1 MDEMACNGG
10 QISTVP
16 HAVLASKHSLIWFPQ
31 RVIPSHPAMTAIGR
45 SAVRPRRSAAK
56 PQRFILNN
64 GLTVL
69 LQENH
74 SAPVVALNMW
84 VQVGSIYE
92 GNAEAGISHVYEHML
107 FKGTMTRGVG
117 EIAQEIEGSG
127 GDINAFTSFDHTVY
141 HITLA
146 SRYLDTG
153 LAVMA
158 DAIQHSAFDPDELRK
173 EQEVVLEEIKR
184 GEDIPSRKL
193 TEALFATSYQRHPY
207 RRPVIGS
214 EPTVKS
220 FSRDQILSFFNTW
233 YVPNNMTLVV
243 AGDFDSM
250 AVLPRIQAAFQ
261 DFQPQTLPALE
272 ILQEPAQ
279 GELRMVILTDD
290 IQETLLDIAYHVPGV
305 LHKDSYAIDLL
316 SFILGGGE
324 SSRLYQTVKAE
335 QELVHAVYTYPFL
348 PKDPGLL
355 VIGATLQEERWQN
368 ALTGILAEVERVQR
382 DVVLTAELDR
392 AKRNLESEFIYQRET
407 VQGQASQL
415 GYFGAI
421 LADLAYEA
429 RYLKAIARTTPQD
442 IQRVAR
448 TYLTPTNLTVGFF
461 VPHADGVHVT
471 RERIAQTVQART
483 QPSRRRRPS
492 RATAARHTHKF
503 LLDNGMTLLVREHPA
518 VPLVA
523 MQAVFLGG
531 LWVED
536 EAHNGVMNFVA
547 EMVTKGTANRR
558 ARALAE
564 EIESMAGDLS
574 GFAGRSSFGVSAEVL
589 RRDLGQGLELLADIL
604 CESTFEP
611 DELEKK
617 RADLLAALKHED
629 DDLFKVAFT
638 LCAQRL
644 FPDHPYGLRILGTP
658 ESVTQLTRDDLL
670 LWYRRY
676 AIPNNLVLAIVG
688 DVEADNIYQTVNR
701 LFRSWQ
707 PAALDLPPQGRSI
720 RSAVDGPVICQRNK
734 EQTHIIVGMRG
745 SSLHHPDRYAL
756 RVLES
761 ILASQGGRLFVELR
775 EKQSLAYT
783 VTARSLEGLDPFIF
797 FVYLATSPEKT
808 EVALDGI
815 REELLRVREQG
826 ATPQEVERAKRYLV
840 GNYEIEL
847 QKNSALAAMLAF
859 DERYGLGCHE
869 VESYTQNI
877 AAITPEMVQHVARTY
892 LAIDQSSVVIVGPS
906 SAGGTVIK
914 PSAERV
920 VS

>member
-1 MDEMACNGG
+1 MDEMAYDNG
-10 QISTVP
+10 QRYIVP
-16 HAVLASKHSLIWFPQ
+16 HAVLASRHSPVCVPRRVPQ
-31 RVIPSHPAMTAIGR
+31 SHPAKTAPSR
-45 SAVRPRRSAAK
+45 SAVRPRKSAAK
-56 PQRFILNN
+56 PLRFILDN

-84 VQVGSIYE
+84 VRVGSIYE
-92 GNAEAGISHVYEHML
+92 GDAEAGISHVYEHML
-107 FKGTMTRGVG
+107 FKGTKTRGVG

-158 DAIQHSAFDPDELRK
+158 DAIQHPAFDPEELCK

-193 TEALFATSYQRHPY
+193 TEALFATSYQHHPY

-214 EPTVKS
+214 EQTVKNLG
-220 FSRDQILSFFNTW
+220 RDQILSFFNIW

-243 AGDFDSM
+243 AGDFDPM
-250 AVLPRIQAAFQ
+250 AVLPRIQAAFR
-261 DFQPQTLPALE
+261 DFQPQMLPTLE

-279 GELRMVILTDD
+279 RELRMVILADD
-290 IQETLLDIAYHVPGV
+290 IQETLLDVAYHVPGV
-305 LHKDSYAIDLL
+305 LHRDSYAIDLL
-316 SFILGGGE
+316 AFILGGGE

-335 QELVHAVYTYPFL
+335 QELVHAIYTYPFL

-355 VIGATLQEERWQN
+355 VMGATLQEEQWQN
-368 ALTGILAEVERVQR
+368 ALAGILAEVERVQR
-382 DVVLTAELDR
+382 DGITTAELDR
-392 AKRNLESEFIYQRET
+392 AKRNRESDFIFQRET

-421 LADLAYEA
+421 LADLAYEP

-448 TYLTPTNLTVGFF
+448 TYLTPRNLTVGFF
-461 VPHADGVHVT
+461 VPSTDGAYVT
-471 RERIAQTVQART
+471 RERIAQTIQART
-483 QPSRRRRPS
+483 RPLGRRRPS
-492 RATAARHTHKF
+492 RLAAARHTRKF
-503 LLDNGMTLLVREHPA
+503 LLDNGMTLLVRESPA

-564 EIESMAGDLS
+564 EIESMAGELS
-574 GFAGRSSFGVSAEVL
+574 GFAGRSSFGVAAEVL
-589 RRDLGQGLELLADIL
+589 QRDLGQGLELLADIL
-604 CESTFEP
+604 REPTFEP
-611 DELEKK
+611 DEVEKE
-617 RADLLAALKHED
+617 RADLLAALRHEE

-638 LCAQRL
+638 LCTQSL
-644 FPDHPYGLRILGTP
+644 FPAHPYGLRVLGSL
-658 ESVTQLTRDDLL
+658 ESVAQLTRDDLL
-670 LWYRRY
+670 HWYRRY

-688 DVEADNIYQTVNR
+688 DVEADSIHHAVNR
-701 LFRSWQ
+701 LFGSWQ
-707 PAALDLPPQGRSI
+707 PAPLDLPAQGRPS
-720 RSAVDGPVICQRNK
+720 RSAVTGPVICQRSK
-734 EQTHIIVGMRG
+734 EQTHIIVGVRG
-745 SSLHHPDRYAL
+745 TSLKHPDRYAL

-761 ILASQGGRLFVELR
+761 ILGSQGGRLFVELR

-797 FVYLATSPEKT
+797 FVYLATRPEKT

-815 REELLRVREQG
+815 REELLRIREEG
-826 ATPQEVERAKRYLV
+826 ATAQEVERAKRYLV
-840 GNYEIEL
+840 GSYEIEL

-869 VESYTQNI
+869 VECYAQNI
-877 AAITPEMVQHVARTY
+877 VAVTPEMVQHVARTY
-892 LAIDQSSVVIVGPS
+892 LAIEQSAVVIVGPS
-906 SAGGTVIK
+906 PAGGTVIK
-914 PSAERV
+914 PSVERV

>member
-1 MDEMACNGG
+1 MDEMVCNIG
-10 QISTVP
+10 QNAGP
-16 HAVLASKHSLIWFPQ
+16 ASKHSFPWLP
-31 RVIPSHPAMTAIGR
+31 RSVIPSHPANTAITH

-56 PQRFILNN
+56 PLRFILDN

-74 SAPVVALNMW
+74 SAPVAALNMW
-84 VQVGSIYE
+84 VKVGSIYE
-92 GNAEAGISHVYEHML
+92 GDAEAGISHVYEHML

-158 DAIQHSAFDPDELRK
+158 DAIQHSAFDPEELRK

-214 EPTVKS
+214 EQTVKS
-220 FSRDQILSFFNTW
+220 LSRDQILSFFNTW

-243 AGDFDSM
+243 AGDFDPM
-250 AVLPRIQAAFQ
+250 AVLSRIQAAFR
-261 DFQPQTLPALE
+261 DFQPHTLPTLE

-279 GELRMVILTDD
+279 RDLRMVILGDD
-290 IQETLLDIAYHVPGV
+290 IQETLLDVAYHVPGV

-316 SFILGGGE
+316 AFVLGGGE

-355 VIGATLQEERWQN
+355 VIGATLEEEQWQK
-368 ALTGILAEVERVQR
+368 ALTGILAEVDRVQH
-382 DVVLTAELDR
+382 DGVTTAELDR
-392 AKRNLESEFIYQRET
+392 AKRNLESDFIYQRET

-415 GYFGAI
+415 GYVGTI
-421 LADLAYEA
+421 LADLAYES
-429 RYLKAIARTTPQD
+429 RYLKAITRTTPQD

-448 TYLTPTNLTVGFF
+448 TYLTPKNLTVGFF
-461 VPHADGVHVT
+461 VPRTDGAHVT
-471 RERIAQTVQART
+471 HERIAQAVQART
-483 QPSRRRRPS
+483 SPMRRRRPLGA
-492 RATAARHTHKF
+492 ATARYTRKY
-503 LLDNGMTLLVREHPA
+503 LLDNGMTLLVRENHA
-518 VPLVA
+518 IPLVA

-547 EMVTKGTANRR
+547 EMVTKGTTNRR
-558 ARALAE
+558 ARTLAE
-564 EIESMAGDLS
+564 EIEAMAGDVS
-574 GFAGRSSFGVSAEVL
+574 GFAGRSSFGVAAEVL
-589 RRDLGQGLELLADIL
+589 HRDLGQGLELLADIL
-604 CESTFEP
+604 REPTFEP

-629 DDLFKVAFT
+629 DDLFRVAFT

-644 FPDHPYGLRILGTP
+644 FPNHPYGLRVLGTP

-670 LWYRRY
+670 HWYRRY
-676 AIPNNLVLAIVG
+676 AVPNNLVLAIVG
-688 DVEADNIYQTVNR
+688 DVEADGIHRAANR
-701 LFRSWQ
+701 LFGSWQ
-707 PAALDLPPQGRSI
+707 PARLDLPPQGRPIQPS
-720 RSAVDGPVICQRNK
+720 VDGPVLCQRNK

-745 SSLHHPDRYAL
+745 TSLHHPDRYAL

-761 ILASQGGRLFVELR
+761 VLASQGGRLFVELR

-815 REELLRVREQG
+815 REELLRVRERG
-826 ATPQEVERAKRYLV
+826 ATAQEVERAKRYLV
-840 GNYEIEL
+840 GSYEIEC

-869 VESYTQNI
+869 VESYAQRIEDVTL
-877 AAITPEMVQHVARTY
+877 EMVQHVARTY
-892 LAIDQSSVVIVGPS
+892 LAIDQAAVVIVGPS
-906 SAGGTVIK
+906 PSGGTVIK
-914 PSAERV
+914 PAAERV

>member
-1 MDEMACNGG
+1 MDEMACNVC
-10 QISTVP
+10 QMYTAH
-16 HAVLASKHSLIWFPQ
+16 HAVPTSKHSFRWFA
-31 RVIPSHPAMTAIGR
+31 RRGTPSHPVKTTMI
-45 SAVRPRRSAAK
+45 RSAAK
-56 PQRFILNN
+56 PRKSAAKPLRFILDN

-84 VQVGSIYE
+84 VKVGSVYE
-92 GNAEAGISHVYEHML
+92 REDEAGISHVYEHML
-107 FKGTMTRGVG
+107 FKGTTTRGVG
-117 EIAQEIEGSG
+117 EIAQEIEGCG

-146 SRYLDTG
+146 SRYLETG

-158 DAIQHSAFDPDELRK
+158 DAIQYSSFDPEELRK
-173 EQEVVLEEIKR
+173 EQQVVLEELKR

-214 EPTVKS
+214 EQTVKS
-220 FSRDQILSFFNTW
+220 LTRDQILSFFHTW

-243 AGDFDSM
+243 AGDFDPV

-261 DFQPQTLPALE
+261 DFRPQMLPTLE

-279 GELRMVILTDD
+279 REPRMVTLADD
-290 IQETLLDIAYHVPGV
+290 IQETLLDVAYHIPGV

-316 SFILGGGE
+316 AFVLGGGE

-335 QELVHAVYTYPFL
+335 QELVHAIYAYPFL

-355 VIGATLQEERWQN
+355 VISAILQEERWQD
-368 ALTGILAEVERVQR
+368 ALTGILAEVERIQR
-382 DVVLTAELDR
+382 DGVTAAEMDR
-392 AKRNLESEFIYQRET
+392 AKRNLEGEFIYQRET

-421 LADLAYEA
+421 LADLTYES

-461 VPHADGVHVT
+461 LPLDDGAQLT
-471 RERIAQTVQART
+471 RECITQTVQARVQPPRRR
-483 QPSRRRRPS
+483 QPSR
-492 RATAARHTHKF
+492 AAAARHTRKF
-503 LLDNGMTLLVREHPA
+503 LLDNGMTLLVRENHA

-536 EAHNGVMNFVA
+536 TAHNGVMNFIA
-547 EMVTKGTANRR
+547 EMVTKGTVNRR

-564 EIESMAGDLS
+564 AIESMAGDVS
-574 GFAGRSSFGVSAEVL
+574 GFAGRSSFGVAAEVL
-589 RRDLGQGLELLADIL
+589 YRDFGQGLELLADIL
-604 CESTFEP
+604 QESTFEP

-638 LCAQRL
+638 LCAQNL
-644 FPDHPYGLRILGTP
+644 FPNHPYGLRVIGTS
-658 ESVTQLTRDDLL
+658 ESVTQLTRDDLIR
-670 LWYRRY
+670 WYRRY
-676 AIPNNLVLAIVG
+676 AVPNNLVLAIVG
-688 DVEADNIYQTVNR
+688 DVEADTVHQAVNR

-707 PAALDLPPQGRSI
+707 PAPLDLPPQGRPI
-720 RSAVDGPVICQRNK
+720 RSSVNGPVICQRHK
-734 EQTHIIVGMRG
+734 EQAHIIVGMRG
-745 SSLHHPDRYAL
+745 TSLQHPDRYGL

-761 ILASQGGRLFVELR
+761 VLASQGGRLFVELR
-775 EKQSLAYT
+775 EKQGLAYT
-783 VTARSLEGLDPFIF
+783 VTARSLEGLDPFLF

-808 EVALDGI
+808 GIALDGI

-826 ATPQEVERAKRYLV
+826 VTIQEVERAKRYLV
-840 GNYEIEL
+840 GSYEIEF

-869 VESYTQNI
+869 VESYAQNI
-877 AAITPEMVQHVARTY
+877 VAVTPEMVQHVARTY
-892 LAIDQSSVVIVGPS
+892 LTVDQSSVVIVGPPS
-906 SAGGTVIK
+906 SGGMVIQ
-914 PSAERV
+914 PAAERV
-920 VS
+920 IS

>member
-1 MDEMACNGG
+1 MDEMSGDLA
-10 QISTVP
+10 QIARVLQAVSAP
-16 HAVLASKHSLIWFPQ
+16 KHAPPWSPQ
-31 RVIPSHPAMTAIGR
+31 RITPSSPTKTAMTR
-45 SAVRPRRSAAK
+45 SAMKPHRSAGK
-56 PQRFILNN
+56 PLQLILDN

-84 VQVGSIYE
+84 VKVGSIYE
-92 GNAEAGISHVYEHML
+92 GDAEAGISHVYEHML

-117 EIAQEIEGSG
+117 EIAQEVEGSG

-146 SRYLDTG
+146 SRHLDIG

-158 DAIQHSAFDPDELRK
+158 DAIQHSAFDPEELRK

-193 TEALFATSYQRHPY
+193 SEALFATSYQHHPY

-214 EPTVKS
+214 EQTVKS
-220 FSRDQILSFFNTW
+220 LSRDQILRFFSTW

-243 AGDFDSM
+243 AGDFDPM
-250 AVLPRIQAAFQ
+250 GVLPRIQAAFG
-261 DFQPQTLPALE
+261 DFQPQTLPTLV
-272 ILQEPAQ
+272 IPQEPAQ
-279 GELRMVILTDD
+279 RDLRMVILADD
-290 IQETLLDIAYHVPGV
+290 IQETLLDVAYHIPGM
-305 LHKDSYAIDLL
+305 LHRDSYAIDLL
-316 SFILGGGE
+316 AFIFGGGE

-348 PKDPGLL
+348 AKDPGLL
-355 VIGATLQEERWQN
+355 VIGATLEEEQWQKTL
-368 ALTGILAEVERVQR
+368 AGILAEVERVQR
-382 DVVLTAELDR
+382 DGVTTSELDR
-392 AKRNLESEFIYQRET
+392 AKRNLESDFIYQRET

-415 GYFGAI
+415 GYYGTI
-421 LADLAYEA
+421 LADLAYES
-429 RYLKAIARTTPQD
+429 RYLKAITRTTPQD

-448 TYLTPTNLTVGFF
+448 RYLAPKNLTVGFF
-461 VPHADGVHVT
+461 VPRADGAHIT
-471 RERIAQTVQART
+471 HARIAQTVQACTRPTRRQRPSGAATAGRT
-483 QPSRRRRPS
+483 Q
-492 RATAARHTHKF
+492 KF
-503 LLDNGMTLLVREHPA
+503 LLDNGMTLLVRENHA
-518 VPLVA
+518 IPLVA

-558 ARALAE
+558 ARTLAE
-564 EIESMAGDLS
+564 DIESMAADLS
-574 GFAGRSSFGVSAEVL
+574 GFAGRSSFGVAAEVL
-589 RRDLGQGLELLADIL
+589 HRDLGQGLELLAEIL
-604 CESTFEP
+604 RESSFEP
-611 DELEKK
+611 DEMEKK

-629 DDLFKVAFT
+629 DDLFRVAFT

-644 FPDHPYGLRILGTP
+644 FPNHPYGLRVLGTP

-670 LWYRRY
+670 HWYRRY
-676 AIPNNLVLAIVG
+676 TIPNNLVLALVG
-688 DVEADNIYQTVNR
+688 DVEAESIHRAVNR
-701 LFRSWQ
+701 LFGSWQ
-707 PAALDLPPQGRSI
+707 PVPLDLPPQGRSI
-720 RSAVDGPVICQRNK
+720 RSVVNGPMFCQRNK
-734 EQTHIIVGMRG
+734 EQTHIMVGMRG
-745 SSLHHPDRYAL
+745 TSVHHPDRYAL

-761 ILASQGGRLFVELR
+761 ILANQGGRLFVELR

-783 VTARSLEGLDPFIF
+783 VTARSLEGLDPFMF

-808 EVALDGI
+808 EVALEGI
-815 REELLRVREQG
+815 REELSRVREQG
-826 ATPQEVERAKRYLV
+826 ATTQEVERAKRYLL
-840 GNYEIEL
+840 GSYEIEF

-869 VESYTQNI
+869 LESYARQITVV
-877 AAITPEMVQHVARTY
+877 TPEMVQQVARTY
-892 LAIDQSSVVIVGPS
+892 LTADQAAVVIVGPS
-906 SAGGTVIK
+906 PSGGMVMK
-914 PSAERV
+914 PSAGKV